1 MNTMAKGF
9 CVLLGS
15 ALLGAAPA
23 GAVERAGKVELG
35 LDVGVASYWGD
46 LDAGDW
52 MPMGDLAAHYWF
64 RDNLAAGLVLAGTN
78 LRAEEGN
85 VGFKTPLTAV
95 MGRVKYLPFR
105 PMAVNPYLSLGL
117 EWISFNAEDSENDDT
132 HPAYH
137 DWSKKSDTSA
147 LALPFG
153 LGLSHDLNDNFS
165 LNVEALY
172 HTSTT
177 DFLDDWEGGDA
188 DDGWYSVTAGLAWVP
203 GKPRDTDGDGLID
216 KLDKCP
222 KEPEDK
228 DGYQDGDGC
237 PDPDNDGDGI
247 LDVNDKCPDKAED
260 KDGWQDDDGC
270 PDPDND
276 GDGILDVNDKCPDQ
290 AEDKD
295 GYQDEDGC
303 PDPDNDGD
311 GILDVND
318 KCPNEPETVNGY
330 KDEDGCP
337 DKKPEVQVEAG
348 KSIVLEGV
356 NFDSGKATLKAE
368 SEEPLGKVLRT
379 LLENP
384 EVEVEIQGHTD
395 NQGKAAMNRDLSQR
409 RADTVKAW
417 LVERG
422 VAPERMTTK
431 GFGPDQPVADNT
443 TPEGRAQNRRIEFL
457 RLK

>member
-1 MNTMAKGF
+1 MNRMATG
-9 CVLLGS
+9 CC
-15 ALLGAAPA
+15 ALLGAALLAALPGNA
-23 GAVERAGKVELG
+23 AERAGKVELG

-52 MPMGDLAAHYWF
+52 LPMGDLSAHYWF

-78 LRAEEGN
+78 LRAEESN

-95 MGRVKYLPFR
+95 MGRLKYLPFR

-117 EWISFNAEDSENDDT
+117 EWISFNAEDSENDDI
-132 HPAYH
+132 HPPYH
-137 DWSKKSDTSA
+137 DWSKKSDVSA

-153 LGLSHDLNDNFS
+153 LGLSHDLDDNFS

-222 KEPEDK
+222 REPEDK
-228 DGYQDGDGC
+228 DGYQDNDGC

-260 KDGWQDDDGC
+260 KD
-270 PDPDND
+270 
-276 GDGILDVNDKCPDQ
+276 
-290 AEDKD
+290 AF
-295 GYQDEDGC
+295 QDEDGC

-318 KCPNEPETVNGY
+318 KCPLEPETVNGY

-395 NQGKAAMNRDLSQR
+395 NQGKAAMNRDLSKR

-422 VAPERMTTK
+422 VAPDRMTSK
-431 GFGPDQPVADNT
+431 GFGPDKPVADNA

>member
-1 MNTMAKGF
+1 MNWVATGL

-15 ALLGAAPA
+15 SLSAQAI
-23 GAVERAGKVELG
+23 ERAKKVELG

-46 LDAGDW
+46 LDDGDW
-52 MPMGDLAAHYWF
+52 MPLGDLAAHYWF
-64 RDNLAAGLVLAGTN
+64 SDKLAGGLVVAGTN
-78 LRAEEGN
+78 LRAEDQN

-95 MGRVKYLPFR
+95 MGRLKWLPFR
-105 PMAVNPYLSLGL
+105 EMAVNPYLSLGL
-117 EWISFNAEDSENDDT
+117 EWVSFNAEDSENDEQ

-137 DWSKKSDTSA
+137 DWSKNSDVSA

-153 LGLSHDLNDNFS
+153 VGLSHDLTDNFA
-165 LNVEALY
+165 LNLEALY

-188 DDGWYSVTAGLAWVP
+188 DDGWYTVTAGLAWVP

-222 KEPEDK
+222 TEPED
-228 DGYQDGDGC
+228 QDGFQDADGC

-247 LDVNDKCPDKAED
+247 LDVKDKCPNEKED
-260 KDGWQDDDGC
+260 
-270 PDPDND
+270 
-276 GDGILDVNDKCPDQ
+276 VDQ
-290 AEDKD
+290 F
-295 GYQDEDGC
+295 QDEDGC

-318 KCPNEPETVNGY
+318 KCPNEPETVNAY
-330 KDEDGCP
+330 RDEDGCP

-348 KSIVLEGV
+348 KSIVLEGI
-356 NFDSGKATLKAE
+356 NFDSGKSTLKPE
-368 SEEPLGKVLRT
+368 SAEPLGKVLRT
-379 LLENP
+379 LQENP
-384 EVEVEIQGHTD
+384 EIEVEIQGHTD
-395 NQGKAAMNRDLSQR
+395 NQGKAQMNRSLSQS
-409 RADTVKAW
+409 RADTVMAW

-422 VAPERMTTK
+422 IEPARMRTK
-431 GFGPDQPVADNT
+431 GFGPDQPVADNA